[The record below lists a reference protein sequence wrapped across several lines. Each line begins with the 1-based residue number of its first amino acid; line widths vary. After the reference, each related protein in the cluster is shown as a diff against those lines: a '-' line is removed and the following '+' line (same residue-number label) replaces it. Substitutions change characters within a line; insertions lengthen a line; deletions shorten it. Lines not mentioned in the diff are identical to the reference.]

1 MKMSKNYKKLCL
13 ALGLTGIIG
22 AGAVTAQS
30 GTQTIPATYRN
41 IQVTYNGVTQPMA
54 AEPFLVNGST
64 YVPLRAIGDIFGVDA
79 KWEPTSN
86 LVTLTGGAA
95 NSNEV
100 AALQAQV
107 NDLTAKLNAA
117 NTELAQLKANNNTST
132 GSNTTSGTNI
142 SNAQLKDT
150 ENYLNSNFSNE
161 LNSKIDMFYKV
172 SLSGNQIN
180 VDMTYESKSEDKI
193 FKDLSKSKVES
204 FMKKIG
210 DNVAA
215 THSDVVINGTIE
227 YTKDNE
233 EKATFT
239 RTKTGK
245 YTYNHSFDNDAIKD
259 AIEDEV
265 GSSFSFSGL
274 GVGSLSI
281 NNIDPTIR
289 ESKTTINVK
298 LYLATNDTFK
308 NAWNAESLSDSSRRS
323 AVSSQLNDIQ
333 DAVTDLAKDYDVTI
347 SVYYDSESN
356 EIARMDADSDITT
369 NTIH

>member
-117 NTELAQLKANNNTST
+117 NTELAQLKANANTST
-132 GSNTTSGTNI
+132 GSTNTSGTNI

-150 ENYLNSNFSNE
+150 ENYLNNTFCNE

-172 SLSGNQIN
+172 SLSGSQIN
-180 VDMTYESKSEDKI
+180 VTMSYENRSEDKI
-193 FKDLSKSKVES
+193 FKDLSKSKIES
-204 FMKKIG
+204 FMKRIG
-210 DNVAA
+210 DNIAA

-227 YTKDNE
+227 YAKDSE
-233 EKATFT
+233 ERANFT
-239 RTKTGK
+239 RTKAGK
-245 YTYNHSFDNDAIKD
+245 YTYNHSFDNDSLAA
-259 AIEDEV
+259 AIEDET
-265 GSSFSFSGL
+265 GNYFTFSGNGL
-274 GVGSLSI
+274 TNCSMSTPNV
-281 NNIDPTIR
+281 TIR
-289 ESKTTINVK
+289 EAKTAITVK
-298 LYLATNDTFK
+298 LFVNTNQSFRE
-308 NAWNAESLSDSSRRS
+308 AWNKLDTNQRKSSVR
-323 AVSSQLNDIQ
+323 SQLQSIQ
-333 DAVTDLAKDYDVTI
+333 DSITDLAKDYDVTI
-347 SVYYDSESN
+347 YVYSGSESSELAYIN
-356 EIARMDADSDITT
+356 KDGNVEASSATLS
-369 NTIH
+369 